1 MQVGNFVIILL
12 EKCLVLSV
20 DVLLFLVVSYHCL
33 DLVCAGEVTLR
44 VLPQMGV
51 VCFILIAFTFR
62 ILIRA

>member
-33 DLVCAGEVTLR
+33 DLVCAGEVTL
-44 VLPQMGV
+44 
-51 VCFILIAFTFR
+51 
-62 ILIRA
+62 